1 MSQVP
6 ERVRERKRGKFFGIA
21 DTVCE

>member
-21 DTVCE
+21 DTVSE